1 MIRCLPIEKF
11 EFLNYLLL
19 EMSKV
24 CKKYFTI
31 VFAYEHSLSE
41 YVITSNDSPVING
54 EVLAIYGT
62 LLLSIAVKCLIG

>member
-1 MIRCLPIEKF
+1 
-11 EFLNYLLL
+11 
-19 EMSKV
+19 MSEV

-31 VFAYEHSLSE
+31 VFGYEHSLSE